1 MSTWSTD
8 DFLQSG
14 GPRKGGVFSIEGSNP
29 FARSTFPS
37 WKWRNLRDSTREE
50 NRAFGKSEVDWQRQ
64 PERRDVRAHARGF
77 LGLYWIG
84 LNEVPVSLDASL
96 PSLPTEK
103 VPRFH
108 DLKSVESN
116 FHQGAEVTPIQR
128 E

>member
-1 MSTWSTD
+1 LNRT
-8 DFLQSG
+8 
-14 GPRKGGVFSIEGSNP
+14 
-29 FARSTFPS
+29 S
-37 WKWRNLRDSTREE
+37 WKRCGEVAESKPVGRHRFAGAKCRSTREE

-84 LNEVPVSLDASL
+84 LNEVPVSLDASQ

-128 E
+128 D